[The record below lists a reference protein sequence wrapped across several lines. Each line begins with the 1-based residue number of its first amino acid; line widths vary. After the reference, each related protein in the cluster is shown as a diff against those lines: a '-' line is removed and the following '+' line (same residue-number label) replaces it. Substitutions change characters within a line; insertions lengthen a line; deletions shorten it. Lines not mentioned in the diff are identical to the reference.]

1 MIKTAAKIFITI
13 GIIIT
18 IISIVW
24 IAFLM
29 HYLVGMLVLGVSTF
43 SVGMCIKDYYDW

>member
-24 IAFLM
+24 FAFLM
-29 HYLVGMLVLGVSTF
+29 HYLFGMLVLGVFTF
-43 SVGMCIKDYYDW
+43 SVGMFIKDYYD